1 VELKAR
7 QDLYSGFGN
16 ALQRAIEIV
25 GTPLL
30 LGLLGG
36 LIDRRLGTSPVFLVA
51 LALFGVVGMGLRLY
65 YAYVRDM
72 DAHDKG
78 APWAR
83 K

>member
-30 LGLLGG
+30 LGLLGA
-36 LIDRRLGTSPVFLVA
+36 LIDRRLGTSPIFVIA
-51 LALFGVVGMGLRLY
+51 LALFGVVGMGLRMY

-72 DAHDKG
+72 DAHEKG